1 MESALMPRVRRQR
14 KLKGAVSGKD
24 LPSDYDALVRMLPP
38 RAIHDEAEYE
48 NTQDIVDALT
58 SVPWMS
64 RGQSEYLETLSVL
77 MQAYE
82 QENHEIDTSHLTPL
96 DMLKF
101 LMEQHDLTPSQLGK
115 LIGSASLASMILRG
129 ERELSKGKIIL
140 LARHFKVDPGVF
152 L

>member
-1 MESALMPRVRRQR
+1 M
-14 KLKGAVSGKD
+14 SGKD
-24 LPSDYDALVRMLPP
+24 LPTDYDELVRMQPP

-48 NTQDIVDALT
+48 NTQEIVDALT
-58 SVPWMS
+58 SVPRMS

-82 QENHEIDTSHLTPL
+82 QENHRIDTSHLTPL
-96 DMLKF
+96 EMLQF
-101 LMEQHDLTPSQLGK
+101 LMEQHDVTPSQLGK

-129 ERELSKGKIIL
+129 ERELSKAKVML
-140 LARHFKVDPGVF
+140 LARRFNVDPGVF